1 MNLRDRT
8 PLDDERVNRLQEI
21 THTSVSSAMQCGDLT
36 NIADSVL
43 NNVVEA
49 LANTIQLQ
57 DYRDVARIIKSLDE
71 KGFFQIRESVNK
83 TAKALGVS
91 RVTVYNHLNS
101 HE

>member
-1 MNLRDRT
+1 
-8 PLDDERVNRLQEI
+8 
-21 THTSVSSAMQCGDLT
+21 MQCGDLT

>member
-1 MNLRDRT
+1 
-8 PLDDERVNRLQEI
+8 
-21 THTSVSSAMQCGDLT
+21 MQCGDLT

-57 DYRDVARIIKSLDE
+57 DYRDIARIIKSLDE

-101 HE
+101 YE